1 MNKIEIAAYHPIT
14 HFYPFTSTEYLLWA
28 KNSRELDR
36 EEVEALKD
44 TWMTRGQTEEGR
56 DFLGLFPLSEKP
68 FTPLWCDKLLLP
80 LKSNSSLSSLMD
92 IPGCPPDGANYQ
104 LILLLL
110 LLLWPCIFVHFSPI
124 TCYQRALTV
133 CVSVS
138 SPRNHGDQSS
148 LHTRRALR

>member
-44 TWMTRGQTEEGR
+44 TWMTRGQAEEGR

-80 LKSNSSLSSLMD
+80 LKSNSSLL
-92 IPGCPPDGANYQ
+92 PDGHT
-104 LILLLL
+104 
-110 LLLWPCIFVHFSPI
+110 WM
-124 TCYQRALTV
+124 
-133 CVSVS
+133 
-138 SPRNHGDQSS
+138 SPRRSELPADFVVAVATLTLYICPFQPHHLLSKGSDCVCICLLSEEPWWPIQPPY
-148 LHTRRALR
+148 TAGP

>member
-28 KNSRELDR
+28 KNSRELDK

-44 TWMTRGQTEEGR
+44 TWMTRGQTEERR

-80 LKSNSSLSSLMD
+80 LKSNSSLL
-92 IPGCPPDGANYQ
+92 PDGHT
-104 LILLLL
+104 
-110 LLLWPCIFVHFSPI
+110 WM
-124 TCYQRALTV
+124 
-133 CVSVS
+133 
-138 SPRNHGDQSS
+138 SPRRSELPADFVAVVVTLTLCICPFQPHHLLSKGSDCVCICLLSEEPWWPIQPPY
-148 LHTRRALR
+148 TAGP